1 MYIQNI
7 NIGWHE
13 QDPERLDPP
22 LVWSPNNEKQG
33 QVNLRASGT
42 LLQSCTMTGFPRV
55 ATWPASP
62 LSRGN
67 LSFPWAAASTCRISS
82 PSISPVTPKIRAYNC
97 IVFWSTRKRDARS
110 ASTSLSPWCI
120 TWQDGCCNIS
130 MTCTIRESMLIWSS
144 KMAVTTEMRK
154 SARNLALMWSH
165 FVGIRFSYTFLDG
178 ALQSGQRSKDL
189 DLPTSDS
196 SSPSASNNQFNST
209 STTGTSATRISTNG
223 TSISSS
229 VNALPWVLTNS
240 TTASR
245 SPSPEQIG
253 WQRILAFPWEKMCFC
268 ISNKNNHPGS
278 REITFGVSN
287 VILLISASCT
297 ACIRWKVLFCF
308 VCCLFAP
315 WW

>member
-22 LVWSPNNEKQG
+22 LVWSPNSEKQG

-165 FVGIRFSYTFLDG
+165 FVGIRFTLSYTFLDG

-196 SSPSASNNQFNST
+196 SSPSASNNQFNSFNINKWHLNFVL
-209 STTGTSATRISTNG
+209 SERIAVGSHKLDN
-223 TSISSS
+223 SFKI
-229 VNALPWVLTNS
+229 ALPRTDWVTKD
-240 TTASR
+240 
-245 SPSPEQIG
+245 P
-253 WQRILAFPWEKMCFC
+253 C
-268 ISNKNNHPGS
+268 ISLGKKCVFVFPTKTSS
-278 REITFGVSN
+278 RLSENRFW
-287 VILLISASCT
+287 
-297 ACIRWKVLFCF
+297 CIKCNIVDFS
-308 VCCLFAP
+308 
-315 WW
+315 

>member
-22 LVWSPNNEKQG
+22 LVWSPNSEKQ
-33 QVNLRASGT
+33 VVPCCNLAQWPVSPGWPRDQQAPCRGGTSVFPERPRPPAGSPRRPSRRWPRRSARTTASSSGRRERGT
-42 LLQSCTMTGFPRV
+42 RGPPRLAWV
-55 ATWPASP
+55 LGASP
-62 LSRGN
+62 DRH
-67 LSFPWAAASTCRISS
+67 
-82 PSISPVTPKIRAYNC
+82 
-97 IVFWSTRKRDARS
+97 
-110 ASTSLSPWCI
+110 
-120 TWQDGCCNIS
+120 GCCNIS
-130 MTCTIRESMLIWSS
+130 MTCTMRESMLIWSS

-297 ACIRWKVLFCF
+297 AYIRWKVLFCF
-308 VCCLFAP
+308 VCCLFAL